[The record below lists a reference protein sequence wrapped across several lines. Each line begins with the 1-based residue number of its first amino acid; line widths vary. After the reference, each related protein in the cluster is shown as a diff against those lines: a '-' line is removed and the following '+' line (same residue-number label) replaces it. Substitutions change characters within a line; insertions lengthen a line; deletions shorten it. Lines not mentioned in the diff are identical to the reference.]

1 MSIKTAAVEAPKK
14 SKGSSK
20 KNKKS
25 WRKNTSIEDIE
36 EFLDDQRLEERLGGS
51 FDTRKDEDL
60 FMVDTG
66 KQEHEEEKPEEAPQ
80 K

>member
-1 MSIKTAAVEAPKK
+1 MSIKMASVLAPK
-14 SKGSSK
+14 SNKGSSK

-51 FDTRKDEDL
+51 FDKRKDDQL
-60 FMVDTG
+60 FIVDS
-66 KQEHEEEKPEEAPQ
+66 KVEEKKAVSAVA

>member
-1 MSIKTAAVEAPKK
+1 MSIKASINAPMKN
-14 SKGSSK
+14 KGASK

-51 FDTRKDEDL
+51 FDQDL
-60 FMVDTG
+60 FVVDS
-66 KQEHEEEKPEEAPQ
+66 KRDVEEEKVPTT
-80 K
+80 KRFI